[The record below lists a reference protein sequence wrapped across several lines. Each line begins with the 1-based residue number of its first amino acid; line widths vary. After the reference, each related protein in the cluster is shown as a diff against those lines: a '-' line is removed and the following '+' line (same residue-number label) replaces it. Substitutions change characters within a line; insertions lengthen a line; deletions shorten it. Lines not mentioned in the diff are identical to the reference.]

1 MADALLGRGLES
13 TSLPESPGRA
23 GVMGELSGGVSLL
36 GREGILPVIPAQAGI

>member
-1 MADALLGRGLES
+1 MVHRLLRRWLES

-36 GREGILPVIPAQAGI
+36 ERVDILPVIPAQAGI